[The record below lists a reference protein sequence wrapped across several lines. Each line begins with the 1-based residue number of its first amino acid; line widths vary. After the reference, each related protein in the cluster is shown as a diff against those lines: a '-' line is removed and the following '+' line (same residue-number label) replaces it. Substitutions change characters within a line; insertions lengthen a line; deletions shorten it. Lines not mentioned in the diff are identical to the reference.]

1 MPFIFLEKAL
11 VEELLR
17 RQPEIHYTLHLP
29 LTHSL
34 FLFHL
39 CCCGCQMFGLR
50 LFWPNRIVCWP
61 NFLTLR
67 IETCS
72 FLPYCF
78 RLLFF
83 SIDELLPFNWK
94 WENNF
99 ITCNSSN
106 FFPKRNVALNLHF
119 LFCTKLITNSYFCF
133 PNYIWLICLMS
144 VAVKWGITTNL

>member
-1 MPFIFLEKAL
+1 MSFLAHSKSIKMPFIFLEKAL
-11 VEELLR
+11 VEELVR

-29 LTHSL
+29 LTHLL

-39 CCCGCQMFGLR
+39 CCCGCQMFGFR

-67 IETCS
+67 IETFS

-78 RLLFF
+78 RFLFI

-99 ITCNSSN
+99 ITCNFCQKENSWFKFS
-106 FFPKRNVALNLHF
+106 FPFLH
-119 LFCTKLITNSYFCF
+119 KI
-133 PNYIWLICLMS
+133 NY
-144 VAVKWGITTNL
+144 K